1 MAGKAAG
8 AYLTISEVSE
18 KLDVPAHV
26 LRFWETKFT
35 QLKPMKRSGSRR
47 YYRESDIALLERI
60 RNLLYRDGFTIK
72 GAQKALKTPDA
83 GMATPAD
90 ADASPPI
97 SPPGTETGTEAGTET
112 GAAVQA
118 DSAQGKPADNRP
130 AYDGPTIH
138 GSASHESANHGQ
150 LSAQPVDPQALQ
162 EIHAILDGAV
172 DKLDAMIARLQS

>member
-83 GMATPAD
+83 GMATPAGTQ
-90 ADASPPI
+90 ASPPLS
-97 SPPGTETGTEAGTET
+97 SPEAEA

-118 DSAQGKPADNRP
+118 DSAQGKPADDTP
-130 AYDGPTIH
+130 ADNGLADNGP
-138 GSASHESANHGQ
+138 ANNGR
-150 LSAQPVDPQALQ
+150 LSAQPVDPRALKD
-162 EIHAILDGAV
+162 IHTILDGAV
-172 DKLDAMIARLQS
+172 DRLDAMIARLQS

>member
-8 AYLTISEVSE
+8 AYLTISEVSD

-83 GMATPAD
+83 GMATPAGTE
-90 ADASPPI
+90 ASPPL
-97 SPPGTETGTEAGTET
+97 SPTETET
-112 GAAVQA
+112 VAAAQA
-118 DSAQGKPADNRP
+118 DSAQGKPADDAP
-130 AYDGPTIH
+130 AYDGPKNH
-138 GSASHESANHGQ
+138 GSANHGPADTIQ

-162 EIHAILDGAV
+162 DIHTILDGAV

>member
-83 GMATPAD
+83 GMATPAGTQ
-90 ADASPPI
+90 ASPPL
-97 SPPGTETGTEAGTET
+97 SPPEAEA

-118 DSAQGKPADNRP
+118 DSAQGKPADDTP
-130 AYDGPTIH
+130 ADNGLADNGP
-138 GSASHESANHGQ
+138 ANNGR
-150 LSAQPVDPQALQ
+150 LSAQPVDPQALKD
-162 EIHAILDGAV
+162 IHTILDGAV

>member
-83 GMATPAD
+83 GMATPAGTQ
-90 ADASPPI
+90 ASPPL
-97 SPPGTETGTEAGTET
+97 SPPEAEA

-118 DSAQGKPADNRP
+118 DSAQGKPADDTP
-130 AYDGPTIH
+130 ADNGLADNGP
-138 GSASHESANHGQ
+138 ANNGR
-150 LSAQPVDPQALQ
+150 LSAQPVDPRALQ
-162 EIHAILDGAV
+162 DIHTILDGAV
-172 DKLDAMIARLQS
+172 DRLDAMIARLQS

>member
-83 GMATPAD
+83 GMATPAGTQ
-90 ADASPPI
+90 ASPPL
-97 SPPGTETGTEAGTET
+97 SPPETVT
-112 GAAVQA
+112 GAAQA
-118 DSAQGKPADNRP
+118 DTAQGKPADDAP
-130 AYDGPTIH
+130 AYDGPKNH
-138 GSASHESANHGQ
+138 GSANQGLADTMQ

-162 EIHAILDGAV
+162 DIHTILDGAV

>member
-83 GMATPAD
+83 GMATPAGTQ
-90 ADASPPI
+90 ASPPL
-97 SPPGTETGTEAGTET
+97 SPPEAEA

-118 DSAQGKPADNRP
+118 DSAQGKPADDTP
-130 AYDGPTIH
+130 ADNGLADNGP
-138 GSASHESANHGQ
+138 ANNGR
-150 LSAQPVDPQALQ
+150 LSAQPVDPQTLQ
-162 EIHAILDGAV
+162 DIHTILDGAV
-172 DKLDAMIARLQS
+172 DRLDAMIARLQS